1 MNTIT
6 REFTKEQLIEH
17 VEGVIHTFTEAVVLY
32 PDNAGMKMDLL
43 TAEIALAALKAKPV
57 PGLFIKCTEIEP
69 IPGKET
75 ITQATPMANGKYH
88 ESCFRLYAAPPAL
101 EPMKDHQIRELV
113 NELRDIA
120 AEYHGTQQLRERI
133 ARTVRTAMLQGA
145 ENAESR
151 YTIQTAP
158 ALDSSPKNAESRCSN
173 SPVIADGWVAC
184 SERMPDPDSKFR
196 ICVYTPTP
204 HEDVRFRFVPA
215 SLFKSVCRDA
225 THWKYMLPP
234 AAPQQE
240 VK

>member
-1 MNTIT
+1 M
-6 REFTKEQLIEH
+6 ELTKEQLIEH
-17 VEGVIHTFTEAVVLY
+17 VEGVIHTFMEAVVLY

-69 IPGKET
+69 FPGKEA
-75 ITQATPMANGKYH
+75 ITQATPMENGKYH

-120 AEYHGTQQLRERI
+120 AEYHGTQQLRERLED
-133 ARTVRTAMLQGA
+133 ACRTAMLQGA
-145 ENAESR
+145 DGS
-151 YTIQTAP
+151 
-158 ALDSSPKNAESRCSN
+158 
-173 SPVIADGWVAC
+173 SPVIPGGWVAC
-184 SERMPDPDSKFR
+184 SERLPEGMQTVITSNGFDIGQGWWDGEGWNSFDSHDVVPGAVSHWMP
-196 ICVYTPTP
+196 
-204 HEDVRFRFVPA
+204 
-215 SLFKSVCRDA
+215 L
-225 THWKYMLPP
+225 P